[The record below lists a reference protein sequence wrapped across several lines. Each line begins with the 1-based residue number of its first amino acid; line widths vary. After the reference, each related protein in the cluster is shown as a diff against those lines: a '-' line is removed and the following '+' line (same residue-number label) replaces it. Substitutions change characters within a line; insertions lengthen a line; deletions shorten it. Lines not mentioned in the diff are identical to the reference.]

1 MNGTRR
7 LQREGLPARR
17 VRYEPPSIEE
27 AVQAACDLTSDIEQQ
42 VEIAS
47 GLIGMSPEEVRE
59 HVLRR
64 PPARGRLSDMRG
76 TFVVERRAPRLS
88 GNPRLPVLRPK
99 D

>member
-1 MNGTRR
+1 MNRTKR
-7 LQREGLPARR
+7 LRPEGLNPLR
-17 VRYEPPSIEE
+17 VRYEPPSVEE

-64 PPARGRLSDMRG
+64 PPPRGRPSDMRG

-88 GNPRLPVLRPK
+88 GRPSSFGPSR
-99 D
+99 

>member
-7 LQREGLPARR
+7 LRREGLPARR
-17 VRYEPPSIEE
+17 VRYEPPSVEE

-88 GNPRLPVLRPK
+88 GNPRPTVLRAK